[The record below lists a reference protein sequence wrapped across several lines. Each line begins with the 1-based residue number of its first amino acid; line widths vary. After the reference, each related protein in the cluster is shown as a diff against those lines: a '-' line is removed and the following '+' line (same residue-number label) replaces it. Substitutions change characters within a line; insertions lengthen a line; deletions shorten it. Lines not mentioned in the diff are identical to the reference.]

1 MEAAHFKSNPALMKL
16 HGDLQTM
23 LINGIITNDRNSDSF
38 AEWKTA
44 FETQISSLPAHK
56 TCSVFDNFTFLS
68 RKELYGVGKYQVL
81 MGLFEGNNAALS
93 AINDTLERMAE
104 KLDARGYD
112 TSKLFARQMTAK
124 FQVEVTDEDV
134 RLVQKFVD
142 VLHDLVIAVQK
153 EFDSLSLIETCLKIL
168 MGQESDKQYNR
179 VCEEVDKATEN
190 LRTILEKHGKKND
203 IEKSSKSITKKF
215 FLLLSSLGSS
225 FGINKIKIQFH
236 EARIVIIVFF
246 ENAKAYLHK
255 DDEKL
260 EQKIKKSVQAML
272 DCMNKRPKE
281 EGKQLKVYDDEKE

>member
-1 MEAAHFKSNPALMKL
+1 
-16 HGDLQTM
+16 
-23 LINGIITNDRNSDSF
+23 
-38 AEWKTA
+38 
-44 FETQISSLPAHK
+44 
-56 TCSVFDNFTFLS
+56 
-68 RKELYGVGKYQVL
+68 
-81 MGLFEGNNAALS
+81 
-93 AINDTLERMAE
+93 
-104 KLDARGYD
+104 
-112 TSKLFARQMTAK
+112 MTAK

-255 DDEKL
+255 DDENL